1 MSAPR
6 PHETNPFHPPRSVH
20 VLTIAP
26 ISIYMQKFSTFS
38 FHMVFTMCFGTVY
51 IFHFHMRSCRNTLD
65 VILSLIWYK
74 LVCAIY
80 PRPLVCNLHL
90 YVSQYFTPGVL
101 PAFYTDRSFDFIL
114 FACHAEFPRQWKDC
128 VTKVM
133 GLTSTLSAGPTLTQ
147 RKEFAV

>member
-6 PHETNPFHPPRSVH
+6 PHETNPFHPPSSVH

-80 PRPLVCNLHL
+80 PRSLVCNLHL